1 MPTFQ
6 YPRSVVV
13 QFQEDIYKNVGA
25 TEILPHLM
33 KCLDANKNLAVQFLR
48 AGKVRLTFED
58 PEVCSAVLRS
68 GLELEGLSVQLM
80 PADDRLRCVN
90 LRDLPV
96 EVDNDVV
103 SSFLSRYGEVP
114 SVDHCYFDDFPSLCN
129 GNRLVK
135 ILLAQ
140 DIPSFVRVENC
151 ECRVWYSRQ
160 LRQCSIG
167 HEFGHRA
174 PACQLSGLCRRCR
187 QPGHVARECTQAWG
201 LSVSVFNPASDG
213 SSDESDHAM
222 EQSSPSPSIVA
233 SVPVSAQ
240 RTPSSVPRES
250 GHVMEELP
258 RSSPKAPAVSAPVSV
273 PTKSVTVSAAPATV
287 TVSASPVTVPV
298 YAIVSVAP
306 VTVTAPAPATVTP
319 SSGMVTASVPPT
331 VTAPVPTS
339 SSGIVPTSQVSV
351 TPSTASGDHD
361 FPRFSG
367 D

>member
-1 MPTFQ
+1 M
-6 YPRSVVV
+6 
-13 QFQEDIYKNVGA
+13 
-25 TEILPHLM
+25 
-33 KCLDANKNLAVQFLR
+33 
-48 AGKVRLTFED
+48 RLTFED
-58 PEVCSAVLRS
+58 PEVCSAVLRN

-80 PADDRLRCVN
+80 PADDRLRCVY

-103 SSFLSRYGEVP
+103 SSYSSQDMGRSCPLTTVISMTFR
-114 SVDHCYFDDFPSLCN
+114 HCH

-151 ECRVWYSRQ
+151 ECRVWYPRQ
-160 LRQCSIG
+160 PPQCSICRK
-167 HEFGHRA
+167 FSHRA
-174 PACQLSGLCRRCR
+174 PACPLSGLCRRCR

-201 LSVSVFNPASDG
+201 PSVSVFSPASDG

-258 RSSPKAPAVSAPVSV
+258 RSSPKAPPVSV
-273 PTKSVTVSAAPATV
+273 PAQSVTVSRYSYRV
-287 TVSASPVTVPV
+287 
-298 YAIVSVAP
+298 
-306 VTVTAPAPATVTP
+306 
-319 SSGMVTASVPPT
+319 
-331 VTAPVPTS
+331 
-339 SSGIVPTSQVSV
+339 
-351 TPSTASGDHD
+351 
-361 FPRFSG
+361 RFSCYRSCLCYRVCRPCYRYRTCSCYSYRFVCYG
-367 D
+367 YRFCSSYSYCACSYL